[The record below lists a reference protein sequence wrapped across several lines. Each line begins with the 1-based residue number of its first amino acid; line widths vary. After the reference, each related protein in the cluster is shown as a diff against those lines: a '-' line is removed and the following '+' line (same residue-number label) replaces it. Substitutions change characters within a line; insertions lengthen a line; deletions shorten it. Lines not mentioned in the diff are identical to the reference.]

1 MVWAA
6 QMPGTVCRP
15 ETTPSAHLADKRIG
29 KIYRRGVTSGTDT
42 DVDRCVRQI
51 AAGLYQRL
59 GEVTAI
65 IHPLLQEEIPELA
78 LDAQSVELLGASVGG
93 NVDTVLHAMRYGVDV
108 QRVEAPTAALEYAR
122 RLAQHG
128 VPVHGLVRAYRVG
141 QRRMNELV
149 FAEVQATDM
158 EPMARV
164 AVLEKMSATM
174 FAYIDR
180 MSQQVVEVY
189 EEERERW
196 LENQNSLRALRVRE
210 ILTAKA
216 PVDVDAASSTIRYPL
231 RWHHLAVVAWYPD
244 AGSDGNELPRL
255 QRFLRDMGQAA
266 GVAASPLFVAANAV
280 CGWGWLPFRA
290 AAPEAVDTA
299 REFAAT
305 HADSPS
311 VGIGSM
317 AAGVG
322 GFRRSHRR
330 ALAARAAG
338 AAREPHKPTVVAADD
353 PGVLVAAMLGEDIT
367 QAREWVAEVL
377 GDLAVD
383 NENDARLRET
393 LLVLMSS
400 DGSYKL
406 AGERLNVHSNTV
418 KYRVGRAVARR
429 GRAIGGDRLDVEL
442 ALLLCHWYGSAV
454 TQQRPG

>member
-1 MVWAA
+1 MAA
-6 QMPGTVCRP
+6 
-15 ETTPSAHLADKRIG
+15 KRAG

-51 AAGLYQRL
+51 AAGLQERL
-59 GEVTAI
+59 AELTAI
-65 IHPLLQEEIPELA
+65 IQRFLREELPELGP
-78 LDAQSVELLGASVGG
+78 DAQSVELLGAGVGG
-93 NVDTVLHAMRYGVDV
+93 NIDTVLHAMRYGIDV
-108 QRVEAPTAALEYAR
+108 QRVEAPTAAMEHAR

-128 VPVHGLVRAYRVG
+128 VPVHGLVRGYRVG

-158 EPMARV
+158 EPMVRV
-164 AVLEKMSATM
+164 AVLEKMSTIM
-174 FAYIDR
+174 FAYIDW

-189 EEERERW
+189 EAERERW

-210 ILTAKA
+210 ILAAKT

-255 QRFLRDMGQAA
+255 QRFLRDIGQAA
-266 GVAASPLFVAANAV
+266 EVAASPLFVAANAV

-290 AAPEAVDTA
+290 AAPEAVDKA
-299 REFAAT
+299 RQFAAT

-330 ALAARAAG
+330 ALAARAVA
-338 AAREPHKPTVVAADD
+338 AAREPNKSTVVAADD
-353 PGVLVAAMLGEDIT
+353 PGVLVAAMLGGDIA

-393 LLVLMSS
+393 LLVFLSS

-406 AGERLNVHSNTV
+406 AAERLNLHSNTV

-429 GRAIGGDRLDVEL
+429 GRAIGADRLDVEL